1 LKTLLN
7 QTLKDIEIICV
18 LDCPTDGTDKIVR
31 EYAAKD
37 ERIRLI
43 HNESNLHVAE
53 SRNKGMQI
61 AQGEYIGF
69 SDADD
74 YHEPDMYEK
83 LYQAGVAN
91 QSEIVFSNS
100 YIVNNEITTRVNY
113 QDPSINGIIKS
124 IILPMEHPSNKNY
137 LSDSVW
143 SSVYKREFLQNHLIS
158 FKNRNIYFLE
168 DTLFNLEAFL
178 SVKKVTFVD
187 EAFYYWVK
195 NEGSLSNQWV
205 TNVAEKSLNYY
216 EYVFQ
221 LLKERN
227 RYDEFRKEF
236 IESVDDSL
244 CSYFSY
250 YKNLP
255 KELKIRLKK
264 LLINAKYPIFSKFR
278 NLKLISKKRVKLYWF
293 ISVLL
298 ITR

>member
-1 LKTLLN
+1 
-7 QTLKDIEIICV
+7 
-18 LDCPTDGTDKIVR
+18 
-31 EYAAKD
+31 
-37 ERIRLI
+37 
-43 HNESNLHVAE
+43 
-53 SRNKGMQI
+53 
-61 AQGEYIGF
+61 
-69 SDADD
+69 
-74 YHEPDMYEK
+74 
-83 LYQAGVAN
+83 
-91 QSEIVFSNS
+91 
-100 YIVNNEITTRVNY
+100 
-113 QDPSINGIIKS
+113 
-124 IILPMEHPSNKNY
+124 MEHPSNKNY